1 MFKII
6 GGVIFLWGLL
16 DTGLSYTDGGDLWYQ
31 LFGIILTGPFYQY
44 SGIAAMVLGGII
56 YTIGNKR
63 WYKLNYNLVILIALS
78 FFCF

>member
-31 LFGIILTGPFYQY
+31 LFGIILPEPFYQFA
-44 SGIAAMVLGGII
+44 GMAAMVLGGII
-56 YTIGNKR
+56 FTIGNR
-63 WYKLNYNLVILIALS
+63 D
-78 FFCF
+78 